1 MKKIFLCLG
10 MISFSFLICA
20 CNNKDNDIVVEELEK
35 PSGIINESEEENIET
50 TNGFKNVKF
59 GEFDL
64 YVPYIKQ
71 SQKIGGVVYLDDDI
85 EDNQFSYLDFYA
97 KYNKPDGCNIATLRA
112 NSMSYY
118 HIGTP
123 PFQEKQEEYNQTEHV
138 SEAFTTYMDEADKK
152 IDNTKPYNKYY
163 DTYDVQGISFC
174 LYEDFYETYPQIT
187 CSIYGINSDV
197 LEKYLGDENKYSAYD
212 YEEMKNELKQND
224 YSECDMI
231 CNKKIEKSGVYY
243 IDYNEINKKNDYKQ
257 FLIKVEFS
265 EYIDNYSYDICG
277 MYKYNIED
285 FEKFRI
291 WKSYNK
297 DWILG
302 E

>member
-1 MKKIFLCLG
+1 MKKFFLCLG

-97 KYNKPDGCNIATLRA
+97 KYNKPDGCNIAALRA

-187 CSIYGINSDV
+187 CSIYGINADV
-197 LEKYLGDENKYSAYD
+197 LKKYLGDENIQRYPAGCRCPDPGSLHLSSPVASFKMGRIDFTGYRSCID
-212 YEEMKNELKQND
+212 MEMRSISGIYCFGRYYRRIDLYLLDQRKNETGERRVE
-224 YSECDMI
+224 SEKENGEI
-231 CNKKIEKSGVYY
+231 KEK
-243 IDYNEINKKNDYKQ
+243 
-257 FLIKVEFS
+257 
-265 EYIDNYSYDICG
+265 
-277 MYKYNIED
+277 
-285 FEKFRI
+285 
-291 WKSYNK
+291 
-297 DWILG
+297 
-302 E
+302 